1 MGRAAFARA
10 ATERGV
16 DFDDFDD
23 FDDEDDDAEHDD
35 ARAMETET
43 ETETDGVIVSVPRRA
58 RAASTNARWCVETG
72 GTGRFGY
79 ASDFTTDDGD
89 ENVENGWITSWRYG
103 WCATSSRATSLRT
116 DRDESMLL
124 GQARRR
130 RRVAVA
136 VGYKQDRAPRT

>member
-43 ETETDGVIVSVPRRA
+43 ETETETSEESGDVDVERAIGDDDARRRA
-58 RAASTNARWCVETG
+58 RGGWWTAFARD
-72 GTGRFGY
+72 
-79 ASDFTTDDGD
+79 A
-89 ENVENGWITSWRYG
+89 
-103 WCATSSRATSLRT
+103 RA
-116 DRDESMLL
+116 
-124 GQARRR
+124 GRRR
-130 RRVAVA
+130 TPRARARGDVRERQAES
-136 VGYKQDRAPRT
+136 VGERER

>member
-43 ETETDGVIVSVPRRA
+43 ETETETSGVVTAFHDIVREYFRGALKPPFNDDARA
-58 RAASTNARWCVETG
+58 RAGFTPAWYLPLAEETSVAAS
-72 GTGRFGY
+72 
-79 ASDFTTDDGD
+79 
-89 ENVENGWITSWRYG
+89 
-103 WCATSSRATSLRT
+103 
-116 DRDESMLL
+116 RDE
-124 GQARRR
+124 GTRE
-130 RRVAVA
+130 
-136 VGYKQDRAPRT
+136 

>member
-58 RAASTNARWCVETG
+58 RAASMNARWCVETG

-79 ASDFTTDDGD
+79 VLDFTTADGD
-89 ENVENGWITSWRYG
+89 ENVENGWVTSWRYG
-103 WCATSSRATSLRT
+103 CV
-116 DRDESMLL
+116 
-124 GQARRR
+124 RRR
-130 RRVAVA
+130 LVRRLCGRTETSRFYLAKRRVVDASPSPSTP
-136 VGYKQDRAPRT
+136 RARP